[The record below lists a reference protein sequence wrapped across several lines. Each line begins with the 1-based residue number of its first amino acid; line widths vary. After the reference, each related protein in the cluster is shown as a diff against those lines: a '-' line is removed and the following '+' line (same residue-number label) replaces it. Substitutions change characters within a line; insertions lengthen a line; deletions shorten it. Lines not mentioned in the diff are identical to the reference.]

1 MHDKDLIGISKI
13 PNNNTIWHLEQEET
27 RMEENS
33 GNYKQLNATHVQLW
47 PIEEYDYMWEIWLEE
62 KHNLKYKIEH

>member
-1 MHDKDLIGISKI
+1 MHDKNLIGISKI

-33 GNYKQLNATHVQLW
+33 GNYKQLNATHVQL
-47 PIEEYDYMWEIWLEE
+47 
-62 KHNLKYKIEH
+62 